1 MIPPSPQ
8 PPSLVGVSSPSTELN
23 ANAQAQTQT
32 HAAQVDA
39 ELVRAAKEA
48 KVDRRDADE
57 REAIRRETAR
67 QRDAQRQKT
76 KSPNWGGVL
85 RSTKLYPGAEA
96 LPTKSHRGGGAL
108 PPGGKDGSA
117 DGAGGGV
124 VGAVATS
131 TTSVPKVVY
140 HSSISPSEDALKSTQ
155 KKKKKHA
162 EGTVSHVGVWAGGYV
177 RVRVCA
183 CVREKHSDACTTNLP
198 T

>member
-1 MIPPSPQ
+1 MD
-8 PPSLVGVSSPSTELN
+8 

-39 ELVRAAKEA
+39 ELVRAAREA

-67 QRDAQRQKT
+67 RRDAQRQKT

-85 RSTKLYPGAEA
+85 RSTKLYPGTEA

-108 PPGGKDGSA
+108 PPGGKDGGA

-131 TTSVPKVVY
+131 TTSVPKVVS

-162 EGTVSHVGVWAGGYV
+162 DGTVDRTWVCVCACV
-177 RVRVCA
+177 RVRACVRVCA
-183 CVREKHSDACTTNLP
+183 CACVRVRACACA
-198 T
+198 